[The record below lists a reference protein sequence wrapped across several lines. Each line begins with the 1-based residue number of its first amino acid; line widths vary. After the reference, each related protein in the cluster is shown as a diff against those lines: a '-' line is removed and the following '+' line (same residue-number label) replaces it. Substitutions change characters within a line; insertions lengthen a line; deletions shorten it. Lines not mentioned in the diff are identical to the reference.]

1 MVTSR
6 PDRGFT
12 LVELLTVMA
21 IIATLA
27 ALGLTSIPA
36 IIRNSQKTAC
46 QSNLQEI
53 HKLLRIYEAN
63 NKRLPTASG
72 SSFVLAV
79 WGGQYLDKGVKE
91 AELFFCPSTGRRPEP
106 DLSNV
111 TPEGIDFTGPEQGN
125 RQSRNALTMTDRDA
139 SSTVIIANKVPEKVV
154 TDEDKKNLP
163 HKGYGICVLYLQG
176 STDFIDSEQFGPE
189 QIPILGPD
197 SPIEKLRW
205 LRPGFDG

>member
-1 MVTSR
+1 VVPLPV

-91 AELFFCPSTGRRPEP
+91 AELFFCPSTGRRPGAHP
-106 DLSNV
+106 RTSLRKAS
-111 TPEGIDFTGPEQGN
+111 T
-125 RQSRNALTMTDRDA
+125 SRDPSRP
-139 SSTVIIANKVPEKVV
+139 TVSRA
-154 TDEDKKNLP
+154 T
-163 HKGYGICVLYLQG
+163 
-176 STDFIDSEQFGPE
+176 
-189 QIPILGPD
+189 
-197 SPIEKLRW
+197 R
-205 LRPGFDG
+205 

>member
-6 PDRGFT
+6 RDRGFT

-27 ALGLTSIPA
+27 GLGLLTIVPA
-36 IIRNSQKTAC
+36 LRNRDKTVC
-46 QSNLQEI
+46 QSHLQEI
-53 HKLLRIYEAN
+53 HRLLRIYESN

-72 SSFVLAV
+72 ASFVLAV

-91 AELFFCPSTGRRPEP
+91 AELFFCPSTGRRPDP
-106 DLSNV
+106 DLANV
-111 TPEGIDFTGPEQGN
+111 TPEGIDFTGPDQVA
-125 RQSRNALTMTDRDA
+125 RQSRNALSTYDKNA

-163 HKGYGICVLYLQG
+163 HKGLGICVLYLQG
-176 STDFIDSEQFGPE
+176 STDFIEADKFGPDE
-189 QIPILGPD
+189 IPILGPD
-197 SPIEKLRW
+197 SPIEGLRW